1 MKPSFFRCGR
11 MTYTPASLYDSKGY
25 SKYVERNDSRERH
38 EQYRMSCQYF
48 YSSNA
53 EYKEKK
59 RRYVVAVVVLNCS
72 SFDGKRQPAK
82 TECSLHLNKI
92 EISHEYIQIVNFNV
106 RQWNNY
112 RRFKTKRFR
121 ATEARNRERGNILL
135 SLCSRVRW
143 IN

>member
-59 RRYVVAVVVLNCS
+59 RRYVVAVVVLSCS

-106 RQWNNY
+106 RQ
-112 RRFKTKRFR
+112 
-121 ATEARNRERGNILL
+121 
-135 SLCSRVRW
+135 
-143 IN
+143 